1 MIRYA
6 GPALLWT
13 LIITI
18 LTLLPGKDL
27 PKVDIVNFDKVA
39 HLGVFFALNV
49 FYLRWLCKFIQKFNR
64 ILSITI
70 VCIAYGGL
78 IEILQGTIYTDRY
91 SDIFDFIFNTLGCL
105 LALPVF
111 MRLPHWLR

>member
-13 LIITI
+13 LIISI

-27 PKVDIVNFDKVA
+27 PKVDIVNFDKIA
-39 HLGVFFALNV
+39 HLGVFFALNL
-49 FYLRWLCKFIQKFNR
+49 FYLRWLCKFNQQYNR
-64 ILSITI
+64 LLVITAI
-70 VCIAYGGL
+70 CIAYGGL
-78 IEILQGTIYTDRY
+78 IEILQGSIYTDRY

-111 MRLPHWLR
+111 KRLPLWLR